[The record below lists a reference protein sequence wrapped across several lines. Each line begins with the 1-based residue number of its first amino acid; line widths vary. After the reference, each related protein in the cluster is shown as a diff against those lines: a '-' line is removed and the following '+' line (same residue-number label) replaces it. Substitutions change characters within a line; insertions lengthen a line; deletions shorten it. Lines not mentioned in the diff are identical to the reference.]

1 MIQPFI
7 SSMLHASFA
16 EVSKSILQF
25 AIHCD
30 LHAVIEV

>member
-1 MIQPFI
+1 MITSFI

-16 EVSKSILQF
+16 EVSNSTLQF

-30 LHAVIEV
+30 LHALRES